1 MLPFRAWGEIS
12 PDKNTDRHDTT
23 AGFTPP
29 LLGHWSFAISC
40 PLAPNGTAFS
50 IRFLFVGSSFRFPLP
65 SHARSPSR
73 SCGSLPF
80 EWPLQGRTC
89 TSKSVPMLGVQQ
101 KGPAQRR
108 GLSVCI
114 GVPKG
119 IRTPVAA
126 VKGQCPRPLD
136 DGDRTAVSRDSRAVT
151 RESPSVPGHSC
162 PFRITDHES
171 PITAHEK
178 MVELAGIEPATSC
191 MPCKRSP
198 S

>member
-101 KGPAQRR
+101 KRNPAVAGFPNRR
-108 GLSVCI
+108 LIPVLGVDDDLGRLHAFRSLLGLEAHAL
-114 GVPKG
+114 PL
-119 IRTPVAA
+119 
-126 VKGQCPRPLD
+126 GQ
-136 DGDRTAVSRDSRAVT
+136 
-151 RESPSVPGHSC
+151 
-162 PFRITDHES
+162 
-171 PITAHEK
+171 
-178 MVELAGIEPATSC
+178 
-191 MPCKRSP
+191 
-198 S
+198 

>member
-101 KGPAQRR
+101 KKP
-108 GLSVCI
+108 
-114 GVPKG
+114 PKG
-119 IRTPVAA
+119 AFLFCTTIEFTPM
-126 VKGQCPRPLD
+126 PL
-136 DGDRTAVSRDSRAVT
+136 
-151 RESPSVPGHSC
+151 SPVG
-162 PFRITDHES
+162 TD
-171 PITAHEK
+171 
-178 MVELAGIEPATSC
+178 
-191 MPCKRSP
+191 
-198 S
+198 

>member
-80 EWPLQGRTC
+80 EWPLQGRSC

-101 KGPAQRR
+101 KG
-108 GLSVCI
+108 
-114 GVPKG
+114 
-119 IRTPVAA
+119 
-126 VKGQCPRPLD
+126 
-136 DGDRTAVSRDSRAVT
+136 RDSPALIVEVALAPHPLPSPARGEGRDEALTLIPSPAVAGEGGEPRRAG
-151 RESPSVPGHSC
+151 RG
-162 PFRITDHES
+162 
-171 PITAHEK
+171 
-178 MVELAGIEPATSC
+178 
-191 MPCKRSP
+191 
-198 S
+198 

>member
-1 MLPFRAWGEIS
+1 LLPCRAWGEIS

-65 SHARSPSR
+65 SHARSPSH

-89 TSKSVPMLGVQQ
+89 TSKSVPMLGVQP
-101 KGPAQRR
+101 KGRHPVRMTASYSNE
-108 GLSVCI
+108 LSVQTGVDVVDGLLDGGDLFRLFI
-114 GVPKG
+114 GNFAVKFLFQRHYQFDRIQG
-119 IRTPVAA
+119 IRAQIIHE
-126 VKGQCPRPLD
+126 GGGGLD
-136 DGDRTAVSRDSRAVT
+136 LALVNAQLLHDNLLDAL
-151 RESPSVPGHSC
+151 
-162 PFRITDHES
+162 FY
-171 PITAHEK
+171 TAH
-178 MVELAGIEPATSC
+178 G
-191 MPCKRSP
+191 
-198 S
+198 

>member
-101 KGPAQRR
+101 KGWNCFQPFNDCLFNYPCLPLL
-108 GLSVCI
+108 GPSNTE
-114 GVPKG
+114 GVL
-119 IRTPVAA
+119 VH
-126 VKGQCPRPLD
+126 LD
-136 DGDRTAVSRDSRAVT
+136 FLVT
-151 RESPSVPGHSC
+151 
-162 PFRITDHES
+162 
-171 PITAHEK
+171 
-178 MVELAGIEPATSC
+178 ATSRSQPGGIQTRSAHLLLRH
-191 MPCKRSP
+191 MTKRHG
-198 S
+198 

>member
-101 KGPAQRR
+101 K
-108 GLSVCI
+108 
-114 GVPKG
+114 
-119 IRTPVAA
+119 VASNSA
-126 VKGQCPRPLD
+126 THFLWNTNPR
-136 DGDRTAVSRDSRAVT
+136 
-151 RESPSVPGHSC
+151 
-162 PFRITDHES
+162 
-171 PITAHEK
+171 
-178 MVELAGIEPATSC
+178 VEGG
-191 MPCKRSP
+191 
-198 S
+198 